1 MKRKFRFLLIA
12 YLFIL
17 IGCSRSNGSTHP
29 VSYVANHSDHKPVET
44 VIAALNTLQDKN
56 ISKYHEFTAF
66 QMATDYTASY
76 IATDPF
82 ASSPFENFLILH
94 YLAAIVNNSTY
105 EILEVQQVNEDATVA
120 VKMTIPNYTELLE
133 LSLPDVISVYRQ
145 HYASTNVED
154 FNAKTSLMTTM
165 NEMINNSCEDLD
177 STEMINTFKL
187 KNIEGSWYIVD
198 NGLLYDEISQFVQ
211 FYNRQL

>member
-1 MKRKFRFLLIA
+1 
-12 YLFIL
+12 
-17 IGCSRSNGSTHP
+17 
-29 VSYVANHSDHKPVET
+29 
-44 VIAALNTLQDKN
+44 
-56 ISKYHEFTAF
+56 
-66 QMATDYTASY
+66 MATDYTASY

-133 LSLPDVISVYRQ
+133 LSLPGVISVYRQ

>member
-1 MKRKFRFLLIA
+1 
-12 YLFIL
+12 
-17 IGCSRSNGSTHP
+17 
-29 VSYVANHSDHKPVET
+29 
-44 VIAALNTLQDKN
+44 ALNSLQDKN

-133 LSLPDVISVYRQ
+133 LSSPDVISVYRQ